1 MKILAVLFKT
11 HGDIIIA
18 TTVIRAI
25 KEKYPDSS
33 IDFMTEKPYVNT
45 LEGNPDI
52 NEIKVGSSYMEA
64 NMLFINGK
72 YDKIFRLNMVN
83 HEESCWHHIEK
94 WQNQHL
100 MQWYAQK
107 AGIENLTDY
116 HHYIYLSEKDKSAV
130 EKYWNSIA
138 REGKFVAI
146 HTSSGAHAGP
156 QSRVESKDWP
166 IQYFDALADDL
177 IASGYNVVQIG
188 AFSDKKL
195 SNPKIIDATGKLT
208 FKQHLEFFKKFSA
221 YVGNDSGP
229 AYLAAESGIPC
240 LLIMGSTQNKGL
252 GKGPSVGPCH
262 PNVSYIE
269 PQRPNNP
276 MCSPTPCYT
285 HCQIQKPGG
294 CVVDIAPIDVKK
306 IVWQMLGG
314 VMSIGGATVFKD
326 SGIKKTISMDGLE
339 DYSILL
345 DNFNKSEAG
354 K

>member
-1 MKILAVLFKT
+1 VKIAFILFRT
-11 HGDIIIA
+11 LGDIA
-18 TTVIRAI
+18 MGTTVVHAI
-25 KEKYPDSS
+25 KKKYPDSE
-33 IDFMTEKPYVNT
+33 ITFITEKQNRDI
-45 LEGNPDI
+45 LENNPDI
-52 NEIKVGSSYMEA
+52 YEIFICDNYMDANLYCIKNKFDKIYRA
-64 NMLFINGK
+64 NMA
-72 YDKIFRLNMVN
+72 N
-83 HEESCWHHIEK
+83 HSDSCWHHDGSK
-94 WQNQHL
+94 NYQHL

-130 EKYWNSIA
+130 EKYWNSIV
-138 REGKFVAI
+138 RDGKFVAI
-146 HTSSGAHAGP
+146 HTSSGAHSGP

-276 MCSPTPCYT
+276 MCSPVPCYT